1 MFIMRITSLLLFLV
15 LGGCQYVAVQ
25 SSQLSAV
32 VNAFSPD
39 SKALPAS
46 LWAVQFGGY
55 SAGVQPVTVDKQT
68 AFVNSA
74 DAISF
79 NGWNITKVSGLK
91 SFTPAWEIQDSG
103 NQRSFV
109 VKGRVVATHQCDPWL
124 KTSSEE
130 GVRFE
135 QHCIG
140 KQAYT
145 NTILVDNLGQITD
158 IEQVVDSS
166 LMVLR
171 LRLNN

>member
-1 MFIMRITSLLLFLV
+1 MSLIRITALLLLLA

-25 SSQLSAV
+25 SSQLSSAL
-32 VNAFSPD
+32 NAFFPD
-39 SKALPAS
+39 SKALPVS
-46 LWAVQFGGY
+46 RWTVQFGGY
-55 SAGVQPVTVDKQT
+55 SAAVQPVTVEKAT
-68 AFVNSA
+68 VFVNNS

-79 NGWNITKVSGLK
+79 DGWRITKVSGLK

-103 NQRSFV
+103 NQRTFV
-109 VKGRVVATHQCDPWL
+109 VQGQVVATHQCEPWL
-124 KTSSEE
+124 EARAE
-130 GVRFE
+130 VGVRFE

-145 NTILVDNLGQITD
+145 NTILVDSLGQITD

>member
-1 MFIMRITSLLLFLV
+1 MLIMRITYLLLFLV

-32 VNAFSPD
+32 VNAFSPA

-46 LWAVQFGGY
+46 LWSVQFGGY
-55 SAGVQPVTVDKQT
+55 YAAIQPVTVDRST

-103 NQRSFV
+103 SQRSFV
-109 VKGRVVATHQCDPWL
+109 VRGRVVATHQCAPWL
-124 KTSSEE
+124 KTSIGE
-130 GVRFE
+130 GVRFQ

-171 LRLNN
+171 LRFNN